1 MDISIVGAHNTQFG
15 AFVKRDREAG
25 TIEDLKSFYELIVEA
40 GAGAIAD
47 AGLEAKDIDAIW
59 LGSCSPSLF
68 VNQEHVGPLAL
79 EIDPQ
84 GLLYKPT
91 TRTEGACATSSI
103 AIYNAAYAVAS
114 GRFKNVLALGVEKMS
129 LLDTQGV
136 THALACSS
144 YWPDEG
150 SMGVTF
156 PGLFGELAKAYQ
168 AKHGLSDEE
177 LRIMLAHIAA
187 QNYRN
192 GIQNPMA
199 HFGPGSLPDKK
210 QLITAE
216 AIMNLPDSG
225 KGSNPMIAAPLR
237 LHDCSLIS
245 DGAAAVVLTTTENAT
260 ANFNHAVELSGIGHV
275 TQRMMMSERKE
286 TLHELQAAKHAV
298 KLACGEAGI
307 KIADLDLAEVHDC
320 FTINQ
325 ILCTEAI
332 GLSEAGRGG
341 YDFMEGKYSPEGDCP
356 INLSGGLKS
365 KGHPVG
371 ATGASMHAL
380 AYKQLTGTP
389 IGVAA
394 KGEPELAM
402 TVNIGGSGV
411 TNCVSVLRRVK

>member
-1 MDISIVGAHNTQFG
+1 MNISIVGAYNTQFG
-15 AFVKRDREAG
+15 AFIKRDRETG
-25 TIEDLKSFYELIVEA
+25 VVEDLKSFYELIVEA

-47 AGLEAKDIDAIW
+47 AGLESTDIDAIW

-68 VNQEHVGPLAL
+68 CNQEHVAPLAL
-79 EIDPQ
+79 EIDPK
-84 GLLYKPT
+84 GLLYIPT

-114 GRFKNVLALGVEKMS
+114 GRFKNVLAIGVEKMN
-129 LLDTQGV
+129 LLDTKGV
-136 THALACSS
+136 THALACCS

-156 PGLFGELAKAYQ
+156 PGLFGEMANAYQ
-168 AKHGLSDEE
+168 VKYGLSDEE
-177 LRIMLAHIAA
+177 LRTMFAHVAA

-192 GIQNPMA
+192 GIQNPLA

-210 QLITAE
+210 QLVTAE
-216 AIMNLPDSG
+216 AILSLPDEG
-225 KGSNPMIAAPLR
+225 KGANIMIAPPLR

-245 DGAAAVVLTTTENAT
+245 DGAAAVVLTSTENAK
-260 ANFNHAVELSGIGHV
+260 AGFEHAVELSGIGHV
-275 TQRMMMSERKE
+275 TQRMMLSERRE
-286 TLHELQAAKHAV
+286 TLHELQAAKYAV
-298 KLACGEAGI
+298 QQACSEAGVQ
-307 KIADLDLAEVHDC
+307 ASDMDLAEVHDC

-325 ILCTEAI
+325 MLCVEAM
-332 GLSEAGRGG
+332 GLSEPGQAG
-341 YDFMEGKYSPEGDCP
+341 YDFMEGKYNPEGDCP

-380 AYKQLTGTP
+380 VYKQLTGAP

-411 TNCVSVLRRVK
+411 TNCVSVLRRIQ

>member
-15 AFVKRDREAG
+15 AFVKRDRETG
-25 TIEDLKSFYELIVEA
+25 EVEDLKSFYELIVEA

-68 VNQEHVGPLAL
+68 VNQEHAAPLAL
-79 EIDPQ
+79 EIDPE

-91 TRTEGACATSSI
+91 TRTEGACATSSL
-103 AIYNAAYAVAS
+103 AIYNAAYAVGS
-114 GRFKNVLALGVEKMS
+114 GRFKNVLALGVEKMN
-129 LLDTQGV
+129 LLDTKGV
-136 THALACSS
+136 THALACCS

-156 PGLFGELAKAYQ
+156 PGLFGEMAMAYQ
-168 AKHGLSDEE
+168 AKFGMSDEE
-177 LRIMLAHIAA
+177 LRNMLAHVAA

-192 GIQNPMA
+192 GIQNPLA
-199 HFGPGSLPDKK
+199 HFGPGSVPDKL
-210 QLITAE
+210 QLVTPE
-216 AIMNLPDSG
+216 AILNLPDSG
-225 KGSNPMIAAPLR
+225 KGSNPMIAPPLR

-245 DGAAAVVLTTTENAT
+245 DGAAAVVLTSTENAK
-260 ANFNHAVELSGIGHV
+260 ANFDHAVELSGIGHV
-275 TQRMMMSERKE
+275 TQRMMLSERKG
-286 TLHELQAAKHAV
+286 TLHELAAAKYAV
-298 KLACGEAGI
+298 QQACDEAGI
-307 KIADLDLAEVHDC
+307 QITDLNFAEVHDC

-325 ILCTEAI
+325 MLCAEAM
-332 GLSEAGRGG
+332 GLSESGRAG
-341 YDFMEGKYSPEGDCP
+341 YDFIEGKYSPEGDCA

-380 AYKQLTGTP
+380 AYKQLTGSP

-411 TNCVSVLRRVK
+411 TNCVSVLRRIK

>member
-1 MDISIVGAHNTQFG
+1 MNISMVGAHNTQFG
-15 AFVKRDREAG
+15 AFVKRDRETG
-25 TIEDLKSFYELIVEA
+25 EVEDLKSFYELIVEA

-79 EIDPQ
+79 EIDPVE
-84 GLLYKPT
+84 LLYKPT
-91 TRTEGACATSSI
+91 TRTEGACATSSL
-103 AIYNAAYAVAS
+103 AIYNAAYAVGS
-114 GRFKNVLALGVEKMS
+114 GRFKNVLAIGVEKMS
-129 LLDTQGV
+129 LLDTKGV

-150 SMGVTF
+150 SKGVTF
-156 PGLFGELAKAYQ
+156 PGLFGEMAQAYQ
-168 AKHGLSDEE
+168 KKHQLSDEE
-177 LRIMLAHIAA
+177 LRIMLAHISA

-199 HFGPGSLPDKK
+199 HFGPGSVPDKL
-210 QLITAE
+210 QLVTAE
-216 AIMNLPDSG
+216 AILDLPDSG
-225 KGSNPMIAAPLR
+225 RGSNMMIAPPLR

-245 DGAAAVVLTTTENAT
+245 DGAAAVVLTSTENAKSS
-260 ANFNHAVELSGIGHV
+260 FDHAVELSGIGHV

-286 TLHELQAAKHAV
+286 SLHELQAAKHAV
-298 KLACGEAGI
+298 QLACSEAGVQVS
-307 KIADLDLAEVHDC
+307 DMDLAEVHDC

-325 ILCTEAI
+325 MLCVEAM
-332 GLSEAGRGG
+332 GLSEPGRSG
-341 YDFMEGKYSPEGDCP
+341 YEFMEGKYDVDGDCP

-380 AYKQLTGTP
+380 AYKQLTGSP

-394 KGEPELAM
+394 KGQPELAM

-411 TNCVSVLRRVK
+411 TNCVSVLRRIQ